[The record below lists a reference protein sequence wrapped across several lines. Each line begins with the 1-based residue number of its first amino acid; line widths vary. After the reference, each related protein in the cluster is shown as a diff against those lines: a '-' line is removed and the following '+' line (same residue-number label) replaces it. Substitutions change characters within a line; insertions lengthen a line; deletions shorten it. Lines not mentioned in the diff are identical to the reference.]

1 MAYQALFVNFLVQ
14 SGLLW
19 FSLPK
24 ADSYITSCQ
33 PRDGS
38 SGSVTSVILS
48 VKRFQNVSV
57 NFRRDKPRPLST
69 VHHTIPNDGKMHFF
83 DYNLK
88 AKFHGKELC
97 VSTVKETVA
106 NEKGSRETRQYSC
119 ERVCLG
125 LGDRVNLV
133 TNSSSGGR
141 LWPGRGCCVFRRD
154 TFLQLRLMTAGPRCA
169 KCQGRMCLQDRVTTA
184 QCLPGDKCFAITL
197 KEQSGSPETN
207 SRWVES
213 LNFDC

>member
-1 MAYQALFVNFLVQ
+1 MIYQALLVNFLVQ

-24 ADSYITSCQ
+24 ADSYVISCQ
-33 PRDGS
+33 LRDGS

-57 NFRRDKPRPLST
+57 NFRRDKPPLLST
-69 VHHTIPNDGKMHFF
+69 VHRTIPNDGKMHFF
-83 DYNLK
+83 DYNLM
-88 AKFHGKELC
+88 AKFHGRDLC

-106 NEKGSRETRQYSC
+106 NEKGFRETRQFSC

-154 TFLQLRLMTAGPRCA
+154 FC
-169 KCQGRMCLQDRVTTA
+169 
-184 QCLPGDKCFAITL
+184 
-197 KEQSGSPETN
+197 S
-207 SRWVES
+207 
-213 LNFDC
+213 